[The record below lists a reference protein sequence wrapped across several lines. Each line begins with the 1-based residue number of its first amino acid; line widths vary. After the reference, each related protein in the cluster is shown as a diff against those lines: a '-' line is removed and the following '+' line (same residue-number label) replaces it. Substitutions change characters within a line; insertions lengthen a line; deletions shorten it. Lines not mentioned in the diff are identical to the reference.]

1 MAKAFNLPNAS
12 GVIIASVATN
22 GPAAQAG
29 VQVGDI
35 LTKINDTE
43 IIDVNSM
50 VNVVAQLK
58 PGEAV
63 KLGIQRNGQGLELKT
78 TAGERPAVATAP

>member
-1 MAKAFNLPNAS
+1 
-12 GVIIASVATN
+12 
-22 GPAAQAG
+22 
-29 VQVGDI
+29 
-35 LTKINDTE
+35 
-43 IIDVNSM
+43 M